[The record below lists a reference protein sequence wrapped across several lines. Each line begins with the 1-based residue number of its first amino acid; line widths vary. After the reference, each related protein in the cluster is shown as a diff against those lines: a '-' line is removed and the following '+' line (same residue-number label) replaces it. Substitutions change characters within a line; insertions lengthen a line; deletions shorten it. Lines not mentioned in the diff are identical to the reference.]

1 MLFLCLAWMRRTKAP
16 GITHTSGIGG
26 CAVIVLV
33 SLLVLDSAYSARPQ
47 SEVARVTG
55 LAPTE
60 IRSPAHHVVS
70 DTTDEPLAD
79 TTETDT
85 TETDTLDTETL
96 PPDSLAADT
105 LGILPSVS
113 DTTERDTTEADTT
126 GAGGAQRTA
135 SQDDAP
141 TAPRA
146 PMALLPDA
154 PVRVLADTVLYRR
167 AHASLPEVIAE
178 APGSFVYHLGPE
190 GWPHGWSR
198 YGLPPHRTDYWL
210 NDRRYVDPVTE
221 QPRYDLLPA
230 LFTTRPSSEMPAARD
245 GALGLSQQWRFFT
258 ADRPLTELRYRRGGG
273 DLQAVEIV
281 HTQGRPVSWLGRPA
295 RFAATF
301 GYGGRSTAD
310 TYTSSEINLERQVLL
325 RIRYQQDRWGL
336 DLTNYSVRHRI
347 ETHGGVEPLTN
358 GVRATVFAPELA
370 SVRTEGKRQT
380 IRNDLALRLRWAWS
394 ERLPATQFSG
404 GWTSNTFDVQG
415 FFDKR
420 TLRSHVVTTTLRQP
434 LRWREHQAEAVG
446 YVEHQPAPT
455 DTMAAGTPALTRMQ
469 FGVRDSTRW
478 LGIALRAA
486 GHVHR
491 HTDHGGYLS
500 GRIEAE
506 RALGPLTVEGTLSST
521 ARPSSRLET
530 YGSGDLVTPLNEPV
544 LTRTHRAHFNLQ
556 GRWRTLD
563 GRIEVFGHRTEQ
575 AVDAE
580 RGADPLERTVRVV
593 PDPVDVVGGSGRL
606 RWRHAAERGLY
617 AVVQGTALQVRQRA
631 DAPLLQQ
638 YAASVPEVYGRGRLG
653 ARFVLFQD
661 LKIDLY
667 AEAYGWSD
675 FRSRWFHAPTGQLT
689 LPALN
694 APATPGTPAALSP
707 DGVVNVHA
715 EADLRGAELM
725 VSFENAL
732 AGTNVTPGTYVVPTY
747 PLPGQRFRFSIH
759 WPLFD

>member
-1 MLFLCLAWMRRTKAP
+1 MMLYLRRTAWWGQVGGSVVVALVCLVCLHAVWRAP
-16 GITHTSGIGG
+16 VQSAAAQPSIVGG
-26 CAVIVLV
+26 EL
-33 SLLVLDSAYSARPQ
+33 R
-47 SEVARVTG
+47 
-55 LAPTE
+55 
-60 IRSPAHHVVS
+60 
-70 DTTDEPLAD
+70 AD
-79 TTETDT
+79 TTEA
-85 TETDTLDTETL
+85 DTLDTETL
-96 PPDSLAADT
+96 PSDSLATDT
-105 LGILPSVS
+105 LDLPPSVS

-126 GAGGAQRTA
+126 ETDRTPRA
-135 SQDDAP
+135 VSQDDTP
-141 TAPRA
+141 TAPRT
-146 PMALLPDA
+146 PIALLPTA
-154 PVRVLADTVLYRR
+154 PARTLADTVLYRR
-167 AHASLPEVIAE
+167 AHASMPETIAE

-198 YGLPPHRTDYWL
+198 YGLPPHRADYWL
-210 NDRRYVDPVTE
+210 NDRRYVDPVTQ
-221 QPRYDLLPA
+221 QPRYDLLPM
-230 LFTTRPSSEMPAARD
+230 LFTTRPSPEIPAGRH

-258 ADRPLTELRYRRGGG
+258 PDRPLTELRYRRGGG

-310 TYTSSEINLERQVLL
+310 TYTSTEINLERQVLL

-336 DLTNYSVRHRI
+336 DLTNYAVRHRV
-347 ETHGGVEPLTN
+347 ETHGGVEPLTE
-358 GVRATVFAPELA
+358 GVRATLFAPELA

-394 ERLPATQFSG
+394 ERLPATQLSG

-434 LRWREHQAEAVG
+434 LRWHSHQAEAVG
-446 YVEHQPAPT
+446 YVEHQPAPS
-455 DTMAAGTPALTRMQ
+455 DTMAVGTPALTRMQ
-469 FGVRDSTRW
+469 LGVRDSTMWR
-478 LGIALRAA
+478 GTVLRAA
-486 GHVHR
+486 GHVHQ
-491 HTDHGGYLS
+491 HTNHGVYPS
-500 GRIEAE
+500 GHVEAE
-506 RALGPLTVEGTLSST
+506 RALGSLMVEARLAST

-530 YGSGDLVTPLNEPV
+530 YGSGDLVTPLDDPV
-544 LTRTHRAHFNLQ
+544 LTRTHRAHLSLQ
-556 GRWRTLD
+556 SRWRTLD
-563 GRIEVFGHRTEQ
+563 GRIEAFGHRTER

-580 RGADPLERTVRVV
+580 RGDDPLERTVRVI
-593 PDPVDVVGGSGRL
+593 PDPVDVMGVSGRL
-606 RWRHAAERGLY
+606 RWRYAAERGLY
-617 AVVQGTALQVRQRA
+617 AVVQGTALQVRQS

-638 YAASVPEVYGRGRLG
+638 HAVSVPEAYGRGRLG

-675 FRSRWFHAPTGQLT
+675 FRSRWFHAPTGQFT
-689 LPALN
+689 LPALD
-694 APATPGTPAALSP
+694 APATPGTPATLSP